1 MKFSEESGL
10 LQRRL
15 KPQFT
20 IGHNSCSYLSAH
32 PCFPHNFQKIKN
44 CAQTSGLKTVDE
56 VRADLMVLD
65 LLDHFFGNVGIA
77 EGGIDEVFQAAATTV
92 LLSGGNIL
100 D

>member
-1 MKFSEESGL
+1 MRNQDYCKGVSSLNSL
-10 LQRRL
+10 LA
-15 KPQFT
+15 T
-20 IGHNSCSYLSAH
+20 ILAVTCPH
-32 PCFPHNFQKIKN
+32 PCFRHNFQKIKN

-77 EGGIDEVFQAAATTV
+77 EGGIDEVFQPAATTV